1 MSMTLVEINAQVKS
15 FFDAFNILDLGLIV
29 VWVVGSFFLANAI
42 SEKKDEKALTI
53 LIFMMFGGLIFF
65 AEDPAK
71 YVLLIVSVCVI
82 IYGFFK
88 MLWKRKEEYQQ

>member
-15 FFDAFNILDLGLIV
+15 FFNAFNILDLGLIV